1 MRPRPKTIAAL
12 LDARARRYQRNATVI
27 DASSP
32 LVLGSGSPR
41 RREIISALGLPFRV
55 LAADIDESVGVGELA
70 LPYLERVA
78 AEKLAGVRQRLAGA
92 PHAAVLVADTS
103 VVVDGEVLGKPS
115 DEADAVRLFSRIAG
129 RAHTVFTRYA
139 IGLPGD
145 AGARVARTVATEV
158 HVRAASVEEI
168 RAYAATGEGL
178 DKAGAYAA
186 QGIGSFFIER
196 VVGSYS
202 NVVGLPACEVLA
214 DLRALGLVSE
224 LAFARVEAR
233 V

>member
-1 MRPRPKTIAAL
+1 M
-12 LDARARRYQRNATVI
+12 I
-27 DASSP
+27 DAIRP

-55 LAADIDESVGVGELA
+55 LAADIDESLLEAEPALA
-70 LPYLERVA
+70 YLERIA
-78 AEKLAGVRQRLAGA
+78 AAKLAGVRARLGA
-92 PHAAVLVADTS
+92 ELYSVVLVADTS
-103 VVVDGEVLGKPS
+103 VVIDGDVLGKPS
-115 DEADAVRLFSRIAG
+115 DVEDAVRLFSRIAG
-129 RAHTVFTRYA
+129 RAHTVYTRYA
-139 IGLPGD
+139 IGLPGETE
-145 AGARVARTVATEV
+145 ARVARTVATEV
-158 HVRAASVEEI
+158 HVRAAEPSEI

-214 DLRALGLVSE
+214 DLRALGLIGE
-224 LAFARVEAR
+224 LAFARSGTAV
-233 V
+233 

>member
-1 MRPRPKTIAAL
+1 VL
-12 LDARARRYQRNATVI
+12 I
-27 DASSP
+27 DPSSP

-41 RREIISALGLPFRV
+41 RREIFSALGLPFLV
-55 LAADIDESVGVGELA
+55 LAADIDEEHRPAEPPLE
-70 LPYLERVA
+70 YLERI
-78 AEKLAGVRQRLAGA
+78 AEGKLAAVRLRVGSA
-92 PHAAVLVADTS
+92 PHAAILVADTT
-103 VVVDGEVLGKPS
+103 VVIDGDVLGKPV
-115 DEADAVRLFSRIAG
+115 DVDDAARLFSRIAG
-129 RAHTVFTRYA
+129 RVHSVYTRYA
-139 IGLPGD
+139 IGL
-145 AGARVARTVATEV
+145 AGKLGVQLARTVETHV
-158 HVRAASVEEI
+158 HIRAAGAAEV

-214 DLRALGLVSE
+214 DLRALGLVGE
-224 LAFARVEAR
+224 VAFARVEAR

>member
-1 MRPRPKTIAAL
+1 ML
-12 LDARARRYQRNATVI
+12 I
-27 DASSP
+27 DASHP

-55 LAADIDESVGVGELA
+55 LAADINEDVLPGEAPLA
-70 LPYLERVA
+70 YLERIA
-78 AEKLAGVRQRLAGA
+78 AEKLAGVRERLAGTA
-92 PHAAVLVADTS
+92 HAAILVADTS
-103 VVVDGEVLGKPS
+103 VVIDGDVLGKPT
-115 DEADAVRLFSRIAG
+115 DVDDAARLFSRIAG
-129 RAHTVFTRYA
+129 RVHSVYTRYA
-139 IGLPGD
+139 IGLAGEPGVK
-145 AGARVARTVATEV
+145 VARTVETHV
-158 HVRAASVEEI
+158 HIRAAEPSEI

-214 DLRALGLVSE
+214 DLRALGLASE
-224 LAFARVEAR
+224 LAFSPVQARV
-233 V
+233 